1 MCLGGGGDSKST
13 SEGRAISSVS
23 FNPTISVDANTTEP
37 GADTPSTFAATL
49 LAAKP
54 VMVALPDQPKTEEN
68 SNTTT
73 LLIYVAVALAARKVL
88 HGYRSR

>member
-13 SEGRAISSVS
+13 SEGRATSNVS
-23 FNPTISVDANTTEP
+23 FNPTITVGANSTEP

-54 VMVALPDQPKTEEN
+54 VSVALPDQPTTEGN
-68 SNTTT
+68 RNTTT
-73 LLIYVAVALAARKVL
+73 LLIYVAVALAARRML
-88 HGYRSR
+88 HG